1 MEFDTIIKELKENV
15 SSSNKSNDSIAYKS
29 FQVRV
34 LDGYFGTVINQNKE
48 TNEYEVFS
56 YLKNKYDIVSPLNL
70 KEFKDVHKATDYFN
84 EILDIVNSE
93 DIDKIIDFCKKRR

>member
-15 SSSNKSNDSIAYKS
+15 SSSNKSNDFIAYKS

-70 KEFKDVHKATDYFN
+70 KDSYPIYFPVDRLTPG
-84 EILDIVNSE
+84 IGQ
-93 DIDKIIDFCKKRR
+93 